1 MMTHSV
7 RLTTGL
13 CLGMCAVAL
22 AAAAQTGSIDFTT
35 RLTPASGNAEPVRG
49 LSFSLLRKSFQDI
62 QKEADAAVPA
72 PELNPFIDKLEV
84 SKELKDWMKRTHSVQ
99 LSGEEFTRN
108 LKVDDIMKVPEF
120 FSAYLNRNA
129 GDRSV
134 DFPKPKFKEKDK
146 QKDPEKYEKL
156 RQQYLDSIRKYLT
169 SNPQTA
175 DGIELDLAEIDPRAK
190 WEKLNGDRLP
200 EIRHRTMHLA
210 ETKYLV
216 ARGETDLEGHA
227 TLRGIPPGDYW
238 LSTLEV
244 EAAVGDVRVRWDMP
258 VRVSAGTVTRL
269 ELSGSNAVEPRR
281 PAR

>member
-1 MMTHSV
+1 MKTHTV
-7 RLTTGL
+7 RLAAGL
-13 CLGMCAVAL
+13 CLGMGAVAL
-22 AAAAQTGSIDFTT
+22 AAAAQTGSIDFSV

-49 LSFSLLRKSFQDI
+49 LSFSLLSRSFQEI
-62 QKEADAAVPA
+62 QKEANAAVPT
-72 PELNPFIDKLEV
+72 PELNAFIDKLEV
-84 SKELKDWMKRTHSVQ
+84 SRQLKEWMKRAHSVQ

-134 DFPKPKFKEKDK
+134 DFPKPKFREKDK
-146 QKDPEKYEKL
+146 QKDPEKYEKM
-156 RQQYLDSIRKYLT
+156 RQQYIDSIRKYLT

-175 DGIELDLAEIDPRAK
+175 DGIEVDLTEIDPRTK
-190 WEKLNGDRLP
+190 WEKLNADRLP
-200 EIRHRTMHLA
+200 EIRRRTLHLA

-227 TLRGIPPGDYW
+227 MLRGIPPGDYW
-238 LSTLEV
+238 LSSLEV
-244 EAAVGDVRVRWDMP
+244 EAAVGDVRVRWDTP
-258 VRVSAGTVTRL
+258 VRVSAGGVTRL

>member
-1 MMTHSV
+1 
-7 RLTTGL
+7 
-13 CLGMCAVAL
+13 MCAAAL

-200 EIRHRTMHLA
+200 EIRRRTMHLA

-227 TLRGIPPGDYW
+227 VLRGIPPGDYW
-238 LSTLEV
+238 LSTLDV
-244 EAAVGDVRVRWDMP
+244 EAAVGDVRVRWDAP
-258 VRVSAGTVTRL
+258 VRVGAGMVTRL

>member
-1 MMTHSV
+1 M
-7 RLTTGL
+7 G
-13 CLGMCAVAL
+13 AVAL
-22 AAAAQTGSIDFTT
+22 AAAQTGSIDFSV

-49 LSFSLLRKSFQDI
+49 LSFSLLSRSFQEI
-62 QKEADAAVPA
+62 QKEANAAVPT
-72 PELNPFIDKLEV
+72 PELNAFIDKLEV
-84 SKELKDWMKRTHSVQ
+84 SRQLKEWMKRAHSVQ

-134 DFPKPKFKEKDK
+134 DFPKPKFREKDK
-146 QKDPEKYEKL
+146 QKDPEKYEKM
-156 RQQYLDSIRKYLT
+156 RQQYIDSIRKYLT

-175 DGIELDLAEIDPRAK
+175 DGIEVDLTEIDPRTK
-190 WEKLNGDRLP
+190 WEKLNADRLP
-200 EIRHRTMHLA
+200 EIRRRTLHLA

-227 TLRGIPPGDYW
+227 MLRGIPPGDYW
-238 LSTLEV
+238 LSSLEV
-244 EAAVGDVRVRWDMP
+244 EAAVGDVRVRWDTP
-258 VRVSAGTVTRL
+258 VRVSAGGVTRL

>member
-1 MMTHSV
+1 
-7 RLTTGL
+7 
-13 CLGMCAVAL
+13 MCAAAL

-35 RLTPASGNAEPVRG
+35 RLTPASGNGEPVRG

-227 TLRGIPPGDYW
+227 VLRGIPPGDYW

-258 VRVSAGTVTRL
+258 VRVSAGMVTRL